1 MFTGKE
7 IVVHEGGSLLIMKRS
22 GELLVNLRLLIP
34 ANLARMIKKFWLCYD
49 YVFFVAIC
57 RNWEHHFHR
66 QLLALLRFNFLS

>member
-34 ANLARMIKKFWLCYD
+34 ANLARMILKFWL
-49 YVFFVAIC
+49 
-57 RNWEHHFHR
+57 
-66 QLLALLRFNFLS
+66 